1 VVNSGAK
8 TPKNPL
14 SIETWGGGG
23 RLSKQYI
30 DT

>member
-23 RLSKQYI
+23 AAI
-30 DT
+30 